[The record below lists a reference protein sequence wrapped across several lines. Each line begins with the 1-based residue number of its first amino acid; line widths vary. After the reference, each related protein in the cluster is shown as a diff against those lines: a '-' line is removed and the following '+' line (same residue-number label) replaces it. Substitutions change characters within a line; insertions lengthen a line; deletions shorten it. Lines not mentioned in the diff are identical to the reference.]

1 MLHESDR
8 LQGSRWSLLFA
19 FVRAAAAALALF
31 VGIVWAAVM
40 VYHAQGRGRFF
51 AEDMPVEWIVVT
63 MSIAAVVSVL
73 AVGVGNG
80 YLESRELRRRMG
92 TLGEAAR
99 LWAGGRLGH
108 RIVEVGGESDEV
120 SALAVSLNRMA
131 GRLEEQVNALMRLL
145 EENEQLQQQA
155 ATAATLTERARLARE
170 LHDSVSQQIFAIGMT
185 AGAVQKLYDWDS
197 ERARPLVG
205 QLEEMAQKAQAEMR
219 ALLLHLR
226 PVELEGRSLAEAL
239 ERFLMEVCA
248 RHGLRYDLE
257 IGENVSVL
265 GEGVEAQLFR
275 IGQEAVSNVIRHAQA
290 SRVAVRLVGLA
301 DEVYFSVRDDG
312 KGFAVDR
319 GTDGSYGMKTL
330 RERTEEAGG
339 RLEIRTSS
347 GAGTEVAVV
356 VPILSERGSFDGNDT
371 GDDRGRS

>member
-1 MLHESDR
+1 MYHESDR
-8 LQGSRWSLLFA
+8 LQRSRWSLLFA

-31 VGIVWAAVM
+31 VGIVWAATM
-40 VYHAQGRGRFF
+40 IYHAQGRGRLF
-51 AEDMPVEWIVVT
+51 AEEVPVQWIAVTVV
-63 MSIAAVVSVL
+63 IAVVVSVL
-73 AVGVGNG
+73 AVGVGIG
-80 YLESRELRRRMG
+80 YMESRELRRRMG

-108 RIVEVGGESDEV
+108 RIVEVGGETDEV

-155 ATAATLTERARLARE
+155 ATAATLTERARLTRE

-185 AGAVQKLYDWDS
+185 AGAVQKLYDRDS

-239 ERFLMEVCA
+239 ERFLLEVCS
-248 RHGLRYDLE
+248 RQGLRYDLE
-257 IGENVSVL
+257 IGADVTFL

-275 IGQEAVSNVIRHAQA
+275 IGQEAVSNVIRHAEA
-290 SRVAVRLVGLA
+290 TRVAVRLVCVEGAVL
-301 DEVYFSVRDDG
+301 FSIRDDG

-319 GTDGSYGMKTL
+319 GADGSYGMKTL

-339 RLEIRTSS
+339 RLEIRTSP
-347 GAGTEVAVV
+347 GAGTEVAVT
-356 VPILSERGSFDGNDT
+356 VPMLSE
-371 GDDRGRS
+371 